1 VESAIEEKFPNINR
15 RRATLLRAKKVEAET
30 IREISARMMTKSFRN
45 IKPETEQNKE
55 YRMQQSVA
63 VQRLPIRVSLS

>member
-1 VESAIEEKFPNINR
+1 VESAIEEKFPNSNR
-15 RRATLLRAKKVEAET
+15 RRATLLRAKKVDAET